1 MGSFSHIRFAART
14 DVGRKRTNNE
24 DSLGVWPR
32 AGLFCVADGMGGL
45 DDGEVA
51 SSAIVG
57 GLDGIAK
64 AILPCEGKSAPFKTV
79 LDSVSK
85 SIDSVSAWIY
95 DRAVDRH
102 LSGCGSTFVGICFDA
117 INPSAAMAMHVG
129 DSRLYRIRAGK
140 IEQITKDHSAAELIG
155 AKDEREINPMFRGM
169 IFRAVGMNRSVELEM
184 TPVEVMENDSFILCS
199 DGLYRMLNERRIAE
213 LVDEGK
219 DEDTVVCSLVD
230 EANDAGGEDNV
241 SVVLL
246 KIGSLPPPLAIDAS
260 RAVPKADAAH
270 STPFDASVSKTAPV
284 TNPFKLVRSLCNW
297 IRNRMR

>member
-57 GLDGIAK
+57 GLDGVAK
-64 AILPCEGKSAPFKTV
+64 TILPCEGRTLPFKTV
-79 LDSVSK
+79 LDCVSK
-85 SIDSVSAWIY
+85 SIDSVSAWLS

-102 LSGCGSTFVGICFDA
+102 LKGCGSTFVGICFDA
-117 INPSAAMAMHVG
+117 TNPSDAMAMHVG

-230 EANDAGGEDNV
+230 EANNAGGEDNV
-241 SVVLL
+241 SVILL

-260 RAVPKADAAH
+260 RAVPKADATH